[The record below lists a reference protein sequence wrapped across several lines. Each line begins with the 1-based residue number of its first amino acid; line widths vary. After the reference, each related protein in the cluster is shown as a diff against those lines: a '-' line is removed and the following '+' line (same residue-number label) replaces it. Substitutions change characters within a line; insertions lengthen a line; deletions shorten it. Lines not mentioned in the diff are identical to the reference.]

1 MEFQTM
7 IARLE
12 RDLAP
17 ELEAISHFLY
27 THPELGMEERQAAA
41 YLSEWMEE
49 KGFVVERPWHGLDT
63 AFAARWGEQGPC
75 VAFLAEYDALPGYG
89 PQGRDPGHACGHNWI
104 AATCAGAAVIFKR
117 VCEQTGLKARVLLA
131 GCPAEE
137 TFGSKSLLARE
148 GAFDGVDCAMQA
160 HLSEETNLYHRSLA
174 LTALEI
180 RYFGKAAHA
189 SAAPWEG
196 INALDAIQLFY
207 AGVSAMRQQ
216 MKPDVR
222 LHGVI
227 REGGLAANS
236 IPERASCLY
245 YARAARRQDL
255 ARVVERLREVA
266 RGAALMTGAR
276 LEITQAEQPMD
287 DIVRLP
293 SLQELFDGLLRKEGL
308 VTITPEQEAAR
319 SVGSTDVGN
328 VSHICPTIFVEVGL
342 EGFNGHTEEALAL
355 ADEKAYPALH
365 STVRVLAG
373 AALQVASDGGLRETL
388 WTEFRQNSGIR

>member
-1 MEFQTM
+1 MDYQTL
-7 IARLE
+7 IAQLE
-12 RDLAP
+12 EELAP
-17 ELEAISHFLY
+17 QLEEISHFLY
-27 THPELGMEERQAAA
+27 THPELGLEEYQAAES
-41 YLSEWMEE
+41 LSDWME
-49 KGFVVERPWHGLDT
+49 KQGVALERRWYGLDT
-63 AFAARWGEQGPC
+63 AFAARWGEEGPC

-89 PQGRDPGHACGHNWI
+89 PKGCDPGHACGHNWI

-117 VCEQTGLKARVLLA
+117 VCEQTGLKARVLFA

-137 TFGSKSLLARE
+137 TFGSKALLAAK
-148 GAFDGVDCAMQA
+148 GAFDQVDLALQA
-160 HLSEETNLYHRSLA
+160 HLSEETNIYHRSLA

-196 INALDAIQLFY
+196 INALDAVQLFY
-207 AGVSAMRQQ
+207 AGISALRQQ
-216 MKPDVR
+216 LKPDVR
-222 LHGVI
+222 LHGIV

-255 ARVVERLREVA
+255 DRVVERLRDVA
-266 RGAALMTGAR
+266 QGAALMTGAR
-276 LEITQAEQPMD
+276 LEITRPEHAMD

-293 SLQELFDGLLRKEGL
+293 ALQQLFDGLLRREGL
-308 VTITPEQEAAR
+308 VTITPEAEAAR

-342 EGFNGHTEEALAL
+342 DGFNGHTEEALAL
-355 ADEKAYPALH
+355 ADEAAYPVLH
-365 STVRVLAG
+365 STVRVLAE
-373 AALQVASDGGLRETL
+373 AALKAASDDALRETL
-388 WTEFRQNSGIR
+388 WAQWRERI

>member
-255 ARVVERLREVA
+255 DRVVERLREVA

-287 DIVRLP
+287 DIVRLS

-373 AALQVASDGGLRETL
+373 AALQVASDGGLRESL
-388 WTEFRQNSGIR
+388 WAEFRQNS

>member
-1 MEFQTM
+1 MDYQALV
-7 IARLE
+7 ARLE
-12 RDLAP
+12 GELAP
-17 ELEAISHFLY
+17 ELEAISHYLY
-27 THPELGMEERQAAA
+27 ENPELGLKEHLAAD
-41 YLSEWMEE
+41 YLSDWME
-49 KGFVVERPWHGLDT
+49 KQGFAVERPWHGMDT
-63 AFAARWGEQGPC
+63 AFAAHWGEEGPC

-89 PQGRDPGHACGHNWI
+89 PQGCDPGHACGHNWI
-104 AATCAGAAVIFKR
+104 AATCAGAAVVFKQ
-117 VCEQTGLKARVLLA
+117 VCEQTGLKARILLA

-148 GAFDGVDCAMQA
+148 GAFAGVDLAMQA
-160 HLSEETNLYHRSLA
+160 HLSEETNIYHRSLA

-207 AGVSAMRQQ
+207 AGVSALRQQ

-255 ARVVERLREVA
+255 DRVVERLRDVA
-266 RGAALMTGAR
+266 KGASLMTGAR

-293 SLQELFDGLLRKEGL
+293 ALQQLFDELLRKEGL

-342 EGFNGHTEEALAL
+342 DGFYGHTEEALAL
-355 ADEKAYPALH
+355 ADDKAYPVLH
-365 STVRVLAG
+365 STVRVLTQ
-373 AALQVASDGGLRETL
+373 AALQAASDSNLRENL
-388 WTEFRQNSGIR
+388 WTQWRERI

>member
-1 MEFQTM
+1 MDYQAL

-12 RDLAP
+12 GELAP
-17 ELEAISHFLY
+17 ELEAISHYLY
-27 THPELGMEERQAAA
+27 ENPELGLKEHLAAD
-41 YLSEWMEE
+41 YLSDWME
-49 KGFVVERPWHGLDT
+49 KQGFAVERPWHGMDT
-63 AFAARWGEQGPC
+63 AFAARWGEEGPC

-89 PQGRDPGHACGHNWI
+89 PQGCDPGHACGHNWI
-104 AATCAGAAVIFKR
+104 AATCAGAAVVFKQ
-117 VCEQTGLKARVLLA
+117 VCEQTGLKARILLA

-148 GAFDGVDCAMQA
+148 GAFAGVDLAMQA
-160 HLSEETNLYHRSLA
+160 HLSEETNIYHRSLA

-207 AGVSAMRQQ
+207 AGVSALRQQ

-255 ARVVERLREVA
+255 DRVVERLRDVA
-266 RGAALMTGAR
+266 KGASLMTGAR

-293 SLQELFDGLLRKEGL
+293 ALQQLFDELLRKEGL

-342 EGFNGHTEEALAL
+342 DGFYGHTEEALAL
-355 ADEKAYPALH
+355 ADDKAYPVLH
-365 STVRVLAG
+365 STVRVLAQ
-373 AALQVASDGGLRETL
+373 AALQAASDSDLRETF
-388 WTEFRQNSGIR
+388 WAQWRERI

>member
-1 MEFQTM
+1 MDYQTL
-7 IARLE
+7 IAQLE
-12 RDLAP
+12 GELAP
-17 ELEAISHFLY
+17 QLEEISHFLY
-27 THPELGMEERQAAA
+27 THPELGLEEYQAAE
-41 YLSEWMEE
+41 YLSDWME
-49 KGFVVERPWHGLDT
+49 KQGFALERRWYGLDT
-63 AFAARWGEQGPC
+63 AFAARWGEEGPC

-89 PQGRDPGHACGHNWI
+89 PKGCDPGHACGHNWI

-117 VCEQTGLKARVLLA
+117 VCEQTGLKARVLFA

-137 TFGSKSLLARE
+137 TFGSKALLAAK
-148 GAFDGVDCAMQA
+148 GAFDQVDLALQA
-160 HLSEETNLYHRSLA
+160 HLSEETNIYHRSLA

-196 INALDAIQLFY
+196 INALDAVQLFY
-207 AGVSAMRQQ
+207 AGISALRQQ
-216 MKPDVR
+216 LKPDVR
-222 LHGVI
+222 LHGIV

-255 ARVVERLREVA
+255 DRVVERLRDVA
-266 RGAALMTGAR
+266 QGAALMTGAR
-276 LEITQAEQPMD
+276 LEINQDELPMD

-293 SLQELFDGLLRKEGL
+293 ALQQLFDGLLRKEGL
-308 VTITPEQEAAR
+308 VTITPEEEAAR

-328 VSHICPTIFVEVGL
+328 VSHVCPTIFVEVGL

-355 ADEKAYPALH
+355 ADEAAYPVLH
-365 STVRVLAG
+365 STVRVLAE
-373 AALQVASDGGLRETL
+373 AALRVASESDLREKL
-388 WTEFRQNSGIR
+388 WQEFRQNS